1 MNNNFNIEQFLDLSD
16 YATDERKARRKG
28 PRAHKGHQKKNKLLL
43 T

>member
-16 YATDERKARRKG
+16 YATDKCKARRKG
-28 PRAHKGHQKKNKLLL
+28 PKGTQRASKYKLLL